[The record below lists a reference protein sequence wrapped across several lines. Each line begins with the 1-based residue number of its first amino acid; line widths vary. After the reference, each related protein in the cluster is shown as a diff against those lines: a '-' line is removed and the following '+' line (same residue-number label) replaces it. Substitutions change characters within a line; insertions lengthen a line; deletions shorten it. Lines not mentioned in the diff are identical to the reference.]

1 MNTAA
6 QRGLMGHA
14 LLGGLK
20 RHIGDGVRCVR
31 AIDLGSADGQ
41 VLEVGVTGEE
51 ARGILGNGPCP
62 LGILQP
68 QALNILQCG
77 IVVDLAGLQVRL
89 VVGIHILIEAAG
101 VPCQRV
107 LGKDAAQLDEP
118 HKLNCLAE
126 ALGRVGGNGRTDL
139 RDFLQLSL
147 SLGVSFHGGHLSRLF
162 GIAAAQRHHAIGNH
176 DDGLVEIDLLFL
188 LGNCLVE
195 LAQVLLGLF
204 LDTRIALGQKNVNII
219 GRNLADAVSPLG
231 VGVQE
236 PGINADLL
244 RCLGSTC
251 KEGFLNGLALPVGE
265 NVLPNEL
272 GLLGRYL
279 IGVLTALREGV
290 NLIVDPQP
298 AELRRQNCALA
309 VLTAC
314 ADNELALP
322 NVDGQLTAGILKC
335 LCDTDNVRK
344 SFGSLEGFCPTPCS
358 FVRNM
363 RLCVDIVLADF
374 FYSFGNSHIT
384 SSFPKLQCNLIF

>member
-1 MNTAA
+1 MQIRQIEQE
-6 QRGLMGHA
+6 QRDFD
-14 LLGGLK
+14 
-20 RHIGDGVRCVR
+20 RF
-31 AIDLGSADGQ
+31 
-41 VLEVGVTGEE
+41 
-51 ARGILGNGPCP
+51 
-62 LGILQP
+62 
-68 QALNILQCG
+68 
-77 IVVDLAGLQVRL
+77 VRL
-89 VVGIHILIEAAG
+89 VIGIHILIEAAG

-139 RDFLQLSL
+139 RDFLQLGL

-162 GIAAAQRHHAIGNH
+162 GITAAQRHHAIGNH

-204 LDTRIALGQKNVNII
+204 LDARIALGQKNVNII

-265 NVLPNEL
+265 NVLSNA
-272 GLLGRYL
+272 R
-279 IGVLTALREGV
+279 
-290 NLIVDPQP
+290 
-298 AELRRQNCALA
+298 
-309 VLTAC
+309 
-314 ADNELALP
+314 ALP
-322 NVDGQLTAGILKC
+322 HRGPDRAPGRCQ
-335 LCDTDNVRK
+335 
-344 SFGSLEGFCPTPCS
+344 
-358 FVRNM
+358 
-363 RLCVDIVLADF
+363 
-374 FYSFGNSHIT
+374 SHR
-384 SSFPKLQCNLIF
+384 